1 MLLASSATF
10 ACVNLTGEYQTEEET
25 YYSIEQTGC
34 ESMNVVDES
43 GSSQMMF
50 DGVERLTYDY
60 DIEVEGTILAHV
72 GIFLSGK
79 INNTTWTYTE
89 KDVITYADGQVE
101 EDKKWAEVSFNEET
115 DLQTILHNS
124 DGTTETFVD
133 IRNK

>member
-10 ACVNLTGEYQTEEET
+10 ACVNLSGEYQTEEQT
-25 YYSIEQTGC
+25 YYSIDQHGC
-34 ESMNVVDES
+34 ESMDVADES
-43 GSSQMMF
+43 GTNEMKF

-60 DIEVEGTILAHV
+60 DIVVEDQVLAHV

-79 INNTTWTYTE
+79 IDDKKWVYTE
-89 KDVITYADGQVE
+89 KDVVTYTDGQVDI
-101 EDKKWAEVSFNEET
+101 DKKWAEVSFNKDT
-115 DLQTILHNS
+115 DLQTILHNA